1 MYDDWFEVEDDEL
14 DDRQKAFTD
23 RVRAHARNWPEC
35 PPQETTA
42 IAYEPEDEADDDGIL
57 EQGKGHLRLIVDV
70 CDPSGNRVLLTLGAF
85 LVEDRLLCSA
95 VDSQS
100 YWPTERPSVTT
111 VRSSGEPEELA
122 ETAAAWFEEI
132 LRRPVIGQADGRSG
146 WSFVP
151 PGTPLPNGHRWLR
164 GGDTRGR

>member
-1 MYDDWFEVEDDEL
+1 MDDDWFEVEDHEVNDQ
-14 DDRQKAFTD
+14 QKSFVD
-23 RVRAHARNWPEC
+23 YVRSRARNWPEC
-35 PPQETTA
+35 LPRHTTA

-57 EQGKGHLRLIVDV
+57 EEGKGHLRLIVDV
-70 CDPSGNRVLLTLGAF
+70 PDLSENCILLTLGAF

-100 YWPTERPSVTT
+100 YWPEENPLVTT
-111 VRSSGEPEELA
+111 VKSSGDPEELG

-132 LRRPVIGQADGRSG
+132 LRRPVIGQISAPSR

-151 PGTPLPNGHRWLR
+151 PGSPLPKGYRWMR
-164 GGDTRGR
+164 GGHLSQA